1 MTGRKGEAA
10 ERPLAEPP
18 DRTLPAA
25 KRREGLVQERDIVG
39 PSQDLSGLPDG
50 AIAPLV
56 HRLPSCGTL
65 IVQAIVRGGLFAPAG
80 G

>member
-18 DRTLPAA
+18 ERKLPAA

-39 PSQDLSGLPDG
+39 PYQDLSGLPAGDIG
-50 AIAPLV
+50 PLV
-56 HRLPSCGTL
+56 RRLPSCGTR

-80 G
+80 V